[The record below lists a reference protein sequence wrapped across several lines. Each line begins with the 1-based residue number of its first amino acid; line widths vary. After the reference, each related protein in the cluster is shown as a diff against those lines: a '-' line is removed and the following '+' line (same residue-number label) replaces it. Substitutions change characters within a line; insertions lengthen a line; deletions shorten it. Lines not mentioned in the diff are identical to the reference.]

1 MKIAVGNSRM
11 EKFWKNREFS
21 WDELT
26 NRLGKTYRTSE
37 TVQEYRNMPKAQ
49 QDAVKDIGGFVGG
62 SLKDGRRKRGHVELR
77 SVLTLDADYAR
88 TDFWSCV
95 KEKYTCCIYSTHK
108 YTEEKPRLR
117 LVILLKRP
125 VSEEEYP
132 AVARMTAKDI
142 GLEMFDDTTYEPT
155 RLMYWPSTSADGEFV
170 FEKSDAGALDPDKI
184 LARYKDWR
192 DSSQWPVS
200 DRQRKLMKSSL
211 EKQADPLEKLGIVG
225 AFCRTYSIEEVI
237 EKYLDDVYEPCVQI
251 PERYNYIPADSTAG
265 VVVYDGK
272 FAYSHH
278 ASDPACGKLCNSFDL
293 VRIHRFGE
301 LDEKVSEDTPVGKL
315 PSFIAMQE
323 LAAKDTEVKNLLAEE
338 RVKEAADDF
347 DNENWQEALELN
359 KKGTV
364 VDSLSNLILILSH
377 DPKLKSILFN
387 QHCDGMEITGE
398 VPWKHPDRWWR
409 DADDA
414 QLISYID
421 KTYGLFS
428 KSKYNIAVTKVTDD
442 RSYHPIRDFINN
454 LPEWDGL
461 PRVDTL
467 LVDFLGTVDNAYVR
481 EVTKKTLC
489 AAIARV
495 FEPGIK
501 FDYMLVLN
509 GKQGVGKS
517 TFLRK
522 LGGGWFN
529 DSLQLSD
536 THDKT
541 AAEKLQ
547 GYWILEISE
556 MAGMKKT
563 DIETLKAF
571 ISRQDDVYRASFGR
585 RAVPHARQCI
595 FVGTTN
601 SERGFLRDTTGNRR
615 FWPVMVE
622 KGKREAWSITQD
634 EVNQIW
640 AEAMVLYKAG
650 EKLCLSDEV
659 EAYAEDM
666 QREAMETDEREGI
679 IEAYLERLLPKDWD
693 RWDMYKRKEYMRDY
707 EEQDSIITKGTEKRK
722 TVCVL
727 EIWCEALGGMP
738 GTIKRIDSFEI
749 NGLLRRINGWRNAGR
764 LIKCGP
770 YGKQRVFEK
779 ESPMAIYKENKK
791 K

>member
-1 MKIAVGNSRM
+1 MKLKIAVANSRM
-11 EKFWKNREFS
+11 EKFWKNRELS

-26 NRLGKTYRTSE
+26 NRLSNTYRTGE

-77 SVLTLDADYAR
+77 SVLTLDADYASS
-88 TDFWSCV
+88 DFWSRV
-95 KEKYTCCIYSTHK
+95 KDKYTCCIYSTHK
-108 YTEEKPRLR
+108 HTEEKPRLR
-117 LVILLKRP
+117 LVVLLKRP

-132 AVARMTAKDI
+132 AVARMVAKDI
-142 GLEMFDDTTYEPT
+142 GLEMFDDTTYEPS

-170 FEKSDAGALDPDKI
+170 FEKSDAGVLDPDEI

-200 DRQRKLMKSSL
+200 DRQGKLIKSSL
-211 EKQADPLEKLGIVG
+211 DKQADPLEKPGIVG
-225 AFCRTYSIEEVI
+225 AFCRTYSIEDVI
-237 EKYLDDVYEPCVQI
+237 KKYLDDVYEPCDYI
-251 PERYNYIPADSTAG
+251 PGRYSYIPADSTAG
-265 VVVYDGK
+265 VLVYNGK

-278 ASDPACGKLCNSFDL
+278 ASDPACGKLCNAFDL
-293 VRIHRFGE
+293 VRIHKFGE
-301 LDEKVSEDTPVGKL
+301 LDDKTDEDTPVGKL

-323 LAAKDTEVKNLLAEE
+323 LAAKDAEVKKTLAEE
-338 RVKEAADDF
+338 RTKEAKEEF
-347 DNENWQEALELN
+347 DSENWQDALELN

-377 DPKLKSILFN
+377 DPMLKNIVFN
-387 QHCDGMEITGE
+387 QHLDGMEITGE
-398 VPWKHPDRWWR
+398 VPWKHPERWWR

-442 RSYHPIRDFINN
+442 RSYHPIKDFLNG
-454 LPEWDGL
+454 LPAWDGI
-461 PRVDTL
+461 PRADSIL
-467 LVDFLGTVDNAYVR
+467 IDYFGAEDNEYVR
-481 EVTKKTLC
+481 EVTRKTLC
-489 AAIARV
+489 AAVARV

-509 GKQGVGKS
+509 GKQGIGKS
-517 TFLRK
+517 LFLKK
-522 LGGGWFN
+522 LGGIWFN

-563 DIETLKAF
+563 EIETLKAF
-571 ISRQDDVYRASFGR
+571 ISRQEDVYRASFGR

-595 FVGTTN
+595 FIGTTN
-601 SERGFLRDTTGNRR
+601 TDRGFLRDITGNRR
-615 FWPVMVE
+615 FWPVKVQE
-622 KGKREAWSITQD
+622 GKKAPWTLTTEEMQ
-634 EVNQIW
+634 QIW
-640 AEAMVLYKAG
+640 AEIMVRYKAG
-650 EKLCLSDEV
+650 EVLCLKGDV
-659 EAYAEDM
+659 EKYAEAM

-679 IEAYLERLLPKDWD
+679 IEAYLEKLLPERWQD
-693 RWDMYKRKEYMRDY
+693 WDMYRRKEYIREYD
-707 EEQDSIITKGTEKRK
+707 EKDSVLPKGTVKRQ

-727 EIWCEALGGMP
+727 EIWCEAFGNVP
-738 GTIKRIDSFEI
+738 GTLKRTDSYEVFGI
-749 NGLLRRINGWRNAGR
+749 MRKINGWESKGR
-764 LIKCGP
+764 SIVCGP
-770 YGKQRVFEK
+770 YGKQKVFERAEPEK
-779 ESPMAIYKENKK
+779 N
-791 K
+791 